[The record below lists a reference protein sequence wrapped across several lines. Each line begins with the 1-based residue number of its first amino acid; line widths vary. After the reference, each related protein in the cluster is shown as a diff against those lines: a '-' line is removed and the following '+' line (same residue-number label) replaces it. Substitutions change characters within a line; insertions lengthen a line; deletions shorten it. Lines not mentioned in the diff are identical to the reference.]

1 MNNKKR
7 VNFNLSIDLYNFLK
21 QYSEERGITFTTA
34 VDRFLSRSIEQYQ
47 MGTVIRDEA
56 PFKEDTPLK
65 EEAPL
70 KEETNISSFN
80 GGSDHDNN
88 VVCGLFLK
96 PMNEDDQAILET
108 FNDMP
113 D

>member
-47 MGTVIRDEA
+47 MGTVQAVA
-56 PFKEDTPLK
+56 PVKEEPLKEDTPLK
-65 EEAPL
+65 EE
-70 KEETNISSFN
+70 TNLPSFN
-80 GGSDHDNN
+80 GESDHDTS

>member
-47 MGTVIRDEA
+47 TGTVQVVREEV
-56 PFKEDTPLK
+56 PFK

-70 KEETNISSFN
+70 KEETNTSSFN
-80 GGSDHDNN
+80 GFAH
-88 VVCGLFLK
+88 L
-96 PMNEDDQAILET
+96 EDENDQAIMEMFL
-108 FNDMP
+108 DMP

>member
-47 MGTVIRDEA
+47 MGTVQVIRD
-56 PFKEDTPLK
+56 
-65 EEAPL
+65 EAPL
-70 KEETNISSFN
+70 KEETPLKEDTATSSFN
-80 GGSDHDNN
+80 GFAH
-88 VVCGLFLK
+88 LE
-96 PMNEDDQAILET
+96 NEDDQAIMEMFL
-108 FNDMP
+108 DMP

>member
-47 MGTVIRDEA
+47 MAQVIRD
-56 PFKEDTPLK
+56 
-65 EEAPL
+65 EAPL
-70 KEETNISSFN
+70 KEETPFKEDKPLKEDNSSSFN
-80 GGSDHDNN
+80 GFAHIE
-88 VVCGLFLK
+88 
-96 PMNEDDQAILET
+96 NEDDQAIMEMFL
-108 FNDMP
+108 DMP

>member
-47 MGTVIRDEA
+47 MGQTV
-56 PFKEDTPLK
+56 TPVR
-65 EEAPL
+65 
-70 KEETNISSFN
+70 EETLREENNSSSFN
-80 GGSDHDNN
+80 ASS
-88 VVCGLFLK
+88 
-96 PMNEDDQAILET
+96 NEVEFAHIEDENDRALMEM

>member
-47 MGTVIRDEA
+47 MGTVQVVA
-56 PFKEDTPLK
+56 PVK
-65 EEAPL
+65 EEPL
-70 KEETNISSFN
+70 KEETPLKEDATTSSFN
-80 GGSDHDNN
+80 GFAH
-88 VVCGLFLK
+88 LE
-96 PMNEDDQAILET
+96 NEDDQAIMEMFL
-108 FNDMP
+108 DMP

>member
-47 MGTVIRDEA
+47 MGTVQVIRE
-56 PFKEDTPLK
+56 EIPLK
-65 EEAPL
+65 EESPL
-70 KEETNISSFN
+70 KEETTTSSFN
-80 GGSDHDNN
+80 GFAHI
-88 VVCGLFLK
+88 
-96 PMNEDDQAILET
+96 EDENDQAIMEMFL
-108 FNDMP
+108 DMP
-113 D
+113 E

>member
-47 MGTVIRDEA
+47 MGTVIREET
-56 PFKEDTPLK
+56 PFK

-70 KEETNISSFN
+70 REETTISSFN
-80 GGSDHDNN
+80 GGNIDSETYYKET
-88 VVCGLFLK
+88 GLMVSK
-96 PMNEDDQAILET
+96 EDMDSMMEM

>member
-47 MGTVIRDEA
+47 MGITQVA
-56 PFKEDTPLK
+56 KEVPLK
-65 EEAPL
+65 EEVAL
-70 KEETNISSFN
+70 NEEPTISSFN
-80 GGSDHDNN
+80 GGSNHDDT
-88 VVCGLFLK
+88 VICGMFLES
-96 PMNEDDQAILET
+96 MNEDDKAIMEM

>member
-47 MGTVIRDEA
+47 MGTVVREET

-70 KEETNISSFN
+70 KEDTNLSSFN
-80 GGSDHDNN
+80 GFAH
-88 VVCGLFLK
+88 LK
-96 PMNEDDQAILET
+96 DENDQAIMEMFL
-108 FNDMP
+108 DMP

>member
-56 PFKEDTPLK
+56 PLKEETPLK
-65 EEAPL
+65 EDTA
-70 KEETNISSFN
+70 TSSFN
-80 GGSDHDNN
+80 GFAH
-88 VVCGLFLK
+88 LE
-96 PMNEDDQAILET
+96 NEDDQAILEM

>member
-47 MGTVIRDEA
+47 MGTVQVIREEI
-56 PFKEDTPLK
+56 PFKADTPLK
-65 EEAPL
+65 EE
-70 KEETNISSFN
+70 TTTSSFN
-80 GGSDHDNN
+80 GVSDHDTN

>member
-47 MGTVIRDEA
+47 MGTVVRDEA
-56 PFKEDTPLK
+56 PFKGDK
-65 EEAPL
+65 PL
-70 KEETNISSFN
+70 KEETTTSSFN
-80 GGSDHDNN
+80 GGSNHDDNTI
-88 VVCGLFLK
+88 CGMFLK
-96 PMNEDDQAILET
+96 PMNEDDQAILEM

>member
-47 MGTVIRDEA
+47 MGTVQVVREEVPLKEET

-65 EEAPL
+65 EE
-70 KEETNISSFN
+70 TTTSSFN
-80 GGSDHDNN
+80 GFAH
-88 VVCGLFLK
+88 L
-96 PMNEDDQAILET
+96 EDENDQAIMEMFL
-108 FNDMP
+108 DMP

>member
-47 MGTVIRDEA
+47 MGTVQVIRE
-56 PFKEDTPLK
+56 ESPLK

-80 GGSDHDNN
+80 GFAN
-88 VVCGLFLK
+88 L
-96 PMNEDDQAILET
+96 EDENDQAIMEMFL
-108 FNDMP
+108 DMP

>member
-47 MGTVIRDEA
+47 IGTTQVIRE
-56 PFKEDTPLK
+56 EIPLK

-70 KEETNISSFN
+70 KEETNTSSFN
-80 GGSDHDNN
+80 GFAHI
-88 VVCGLFLK
+88 
-96 PMNEDDQAILET
+96 EDENDQAIMEMFL
-108 FNDMP
+108 DMP

>member
-47 MGTVIRDEA
+47 MGTVQVVKEEVPLKEEA

-65 EEAPL
+65 EE
-70 KEETNISSFN
+70 TTTSSFN
-80 GGSDHDNN
+80 GFAHLEDENDHAIMEM
-88 VVCGLFLK
+88 FL
-96 PMNEDDQAILET
+96 
-108 FNDMP
+108 DMP

>member
-47 MGTVIRDEA
+47 MAQVIKEEA
-56 PFKEDTPLK
+56 PFKEETL
-65 EEAPL
+65 L
-70 KEETNISSFN
+70 REETTTSSFN
-80 GGSDHDNN
+80 GFAH
-88 VVCGLFLK
+88 L
-96 PMNEDDQAILET
+96 EDENDQALMEM

>member
-47 MGTVIRDEA
+47 MGTVQVIREEA

-65 EEAPL
+65 EE
-70 KEETNISSFN
+70 TTTSSFN
-80 GGSDHDNN
+80 GFAHI
-88 VVCGLFLK
+88 
-96 PMNEDDQAILET
+96 EDENDQAIMEMFL
-108 FNDMP
+108 NMP
-113 D
+113 E

>member
-65 EEAPL
+65 EETPL
-70 KEETNISSFN
+70 KEDTTTSSFN
-80 GGSDHDNN
+80 GFAHIE
-88 VVCGLFLK
+88 
-96 PMNEDDQAILET
+96 NEDDQAIMEMFL
-108 FNDMP
+108 DMP

>member
-34 VDRFLSRSIEQYQ
+34 VDRFLSRSVEQYQ
-47 MGTVIRDEA
+47 MGQTVIPVR
-56 PFKEDTPLK
+56 
-65 EEAPL
+65 
-70 KEETNISSFN
+70 EETLREENNSSSFN
-80 GGSDHDNN
+80 ASSNEVEFAHIE
-88 VVCGLFLK
+88 
-96 PMNEDDQAILET
+96 NEDDQALMEM